1 MNETFRT
8 DAVVI
13 GAGVIGLAVARAL
26 AQAGREVV
34 ILEKNARIGEET
46 SARNS
51 EVIHAGIYYPTGSL
65 KARLCVEGRDRLYAF
80 CESRNIA
87 HKKLGKLIVA
97 TREGQ
102 DEELARLLRQAR
114 ENGVD
119 DLKPLSRA
127 EIAELEP
134 ELSTRGGLFSPSTGI
149 IDSHHYM
156 LALLGEAEAAG
167 ASLARNAE
175 VTSIDKIPDG
185 FKLAVRNAGEDMTL
199 QTRIVINSAGLW
211 APRIA
216 NMVEGLASHFVPE
229 SHLAK
234 GNYVTLTS
242 RNPFR
247 HLVYPVPEPGGL
259 GVHLTIDMAGAGRFG
274 PNVEWLSTHDPGA
287 IDYSV
292 SPALTEIFAPRIAEY
307 WPKLTPAM
315 LAPGY
320 SGVRPKVGGPKNPNA
335 DFRIEGPNTHGLN
348 GLVNLFGIESP
359 GLTASLAIA
368 ERVKGLVADA

>member
-1 MNETFRT
+1 MSDTFRT

-13 GAGVIGLAVARAL
+13 GAGAIGLAVARAL
-26 AQAGREVV
+26 AQTGRDVL

-51 EVIHAGIYYPTGSL
+51 EVIHAGIYYSTGSL

-80 CESRNIA
+80 CESRKIA

-97 TREGQ
+97 TRDGQ
-102 DEELARLLRQAR
+102 DEQLDHLLRQAR
-114 ENGVD
+114 ENGVG
-119 DLKPLSRA
+119 DLRPMSRA
-127 EIAELEP
+127 EIAALEP

-156 LALLGEAEAAG
+156 LTLLGEAEAAG

-175 VTSIDKIPDG
+175 VTSIGKIPDG
-185 FKLAVRNAGEDMTL
+185 FKLTVRNAGEYLTL
-199 QTRIVINSAGLW
+199 QARILVNSAGLW
-211 APRIA
+211 APKIA
-216 NMVEGLASHFVPE
+216 SMVEGLEARFVPE
-229 SHLAK
+229 TYLAK
-234 GNYVTLTS
+234 GNYVTLTT
-242 RNPFR
+242 RNPFH

-259 GVHLTIDMAGAGRFG
+259 GVHLTIDMAGAARFG
-274 PNVEWLSTHDPGA
+274 PNVEWLSIHDPAA

-307 WPKLTPAM
+307 WPKVTPAM

-335 DFRIEGPNTHGLN
+335 DFRMEGPDTHGVD

-359 GLTASLAIA
+359 GFTASLAIA
-368 ERVKGLVADA
+368 ERVKGLVARA

>member
-1 MNETFRT
+1 SSHPALFVWPRRSGALSENRMNETFRT

-134 ELSTRGGLFSPSTGI
+134 ELSTRGGL
-149 IDSHHYM
+149 
-156 LALLGEAEAAG
+156 
-167 ASLARNAE
+167 
-175 VTSIDKIPDG
+175 
-185 FKLAVRNAGEDMTL
+185 
-199 QTRIVINSAGLW
+199 
-211 APRIA
+211 
-216 NMVEGLASHFVPE
+216 
-229 SHLAK
+229 
-234 GNYVTLTS
+234 
-242 RNPFR
+242 
-247 HLVYPVPEPGGL
+247 
-259 GVHLTIDMAGAGRFG
+259 
-274 PNVEWLSTHDPGA
+274 
-287 IDYSV
+287 
-292 SPALTEIFAPRIAEY
+292 
-307 WPKLTPAM
+307 
-315 LAPGY
+315 
-320 SGVRPKVGGPKNPNA
+320 
-335 DFRIEGPNTHGLN
+335 
-348 GLVNLFGIESP
+348 
-359 GLTASLAIA
+359 
-368 ERVKGLVADA
+368 

>member
-1 MNETFRT
+1 MSDTFRT

-13 GAGVIGLAVARAL
+13 GAGVIGLAIARAL

-51 EVIHAGIYYPTGSL
+51 EVIHAGIYYSSGSL

-80 CESRNIA
+80 CESRKIA

-97 TREGQ
+97 TRDGQ
-102 DEELARLLRQAR
+102 DEQLGHLFRQAR
-114 ENGVD
+114 ENGVS
-119 DLKPLSRA
+119 DLKPISRA
-127 EIAELEP
+127 EIAALEP
-134 ELSTRGGLFSPSTGI
+134 ELSTCGGLFSPSTGI

-156 LALLGEAEAAG
+156 LTLLGEAEAAG
-167 ASLARNAE
+167 ASLVRNAE
-175 VTSIDKIPDG
+175 VTAVAGNSEG
-185 FKLAVRNAGEDMTL
+185 FRLTVRNAGEAITL
-199 QTRIVINSAGLW
+199 RARILVNSAGLW
-211 APRIA
+211 APKIA
-216 NMVEGLASHFVPE
+216 GMVEGLAARFVPE
-229 SHLAK
+229 TYLAK
-234 GNYVTLTS
+234 GNYVTLVT

-259 GVHLTIDMAGAGRFG
+259 GVHLTIDMAGAARFG
-274 PNVEWLSTHDPGA
+274 PNVEWLSIHDPAA

-307 WPKLTPAM
+307 WPRVTPAM

-335 DFRIEGPNTHGLN
+335 DFRIEGPDTHGVG

-368 ERVKGLVADA
+368 ERVKTLVTHA